1 MKFNEGF
8 LAQMREATQLLQSE
22 GPAAATAA
30 IQRALHGVADGSG
43 TGPQTDWTA
52 FLPPMP
58 GHDGAAHEDQA
69 GTQPAADWHARLG
82 DLGRGKW
89 AGMSTR
95 QTIYDVEAIDVPIE
109 VPSADEDVAPKGQFI
124 SASCTNG
131 AGTRDY
137 KLYIPS
143 GYKDEALP
151 LIVMLHGCN
160 QNPDDFA
167 AGTGMNALADAHHCF
182 VAYPAQAKAANG
194 THCWNWFQP
203 GDQRRDRGEPSILAD
218 ITREISRAYKVD
230 TSRVYVA
237 GLSAGGAMAAV
248 MAATYPELYAA
259 VGIHSGL
266 PYGVAHDVP
275 SAFAAMK
282 RRKLKSIKPK
292 TQPTAP
298 VPLDK
303 TVPVIVFHGDRD
315 TTVHPGNADQVLAQ
329 CVPAAGATQART
341 VVQDGKAPNGRTY
354 TRTLVQD
361 DRGGALAE
369 KWIVHGAGHAWS
381 GGSRHGSYT
390 DPQGP
395 SAAREMLR
403 FFYEHRNPPA
413 QKEEA
418 APRTQ
423 CTV

>member
-1 MKFNEGF
+1 MKFNQDF
-8 LAQMREATQLLQSE
+8 LARMHETTQLLQSE
-22 GPAAATAA
+22 GPIAATAA
-30 IQRALHGVADGSG
+30 IQRALHGVTDDSA
-43 TGPQTDWTA
+43 TGQQADWTA
-52 FLPPMP
+52 FLPQMP
-58 GHDGAAHEDQA
+58 ELHDIPAHVYKA
-69 GTQPAADWHARLG
+69 GEQPASHTPARFG
-82 DLGRGKW
+82 DHGRGRW
-89 AGMSTR
+89 AGMSMH
-95 QTIYDVEAIDVPIE
+95 QEVEDVEVIDIPK
-109 VPSADEDVAPKGQFI
+109 ADEDVARTGRGRFI
-124 SASCTNG
+124 SASCTNH
-131 AGTRDY
+131 AGTRGY

-151 LIVMLHGCN
+151 LIVMLHGCT

-167 AGTGMNALADAHHCF
+167 AGTGMNTLAEEKNCF

-203 GDQRRDRGEPSILAD
+203 GDQRRDHGEPSILAD
-218 ITREISRAYKVD
+218 ITRDISRAYKVD

-282 RRKLKSIKPK
+282 RRKPKAAMPK

-298 VPLDK
+298 VPFRK
-303 TVPVIVFHGDRD
+303 TVPAIVFHGDHD
-315 TTVHPGNADQVLAQ
+315 TTVHPVNGDQVLAQ
-329 CVPAAGATQART
+329 CVPVAGEKDVRI
-341 VVQDGKAPNGRTY
+341 VVQNDSAPNGRAY
-354 TRTLVQD
+354 TRTIVQNAQ
-361 DRGGALAE
+361 GSTIAE

-390 DPQGP
+390 DPEGP

-403 FFYEHRNPPA
+403 FFYEQRNTP
-413 QKEEA
+413 Q
-418 APRTQ
+418 Q
-423 CTV
+423 